1 MNKRII
7 IANKFRFIIF
17 MTCLILL
24 LLTTTSIILNTNK
37 VFSTTYQE
45 YKTIVVDKGDTLW
58 EIASNNNPKEE
69 DVRKVIYELKVVN
82 NLKSAYIR
90 PGDILKIPKK

>member
-1 MNKRII
+1 MRKRIV
-7 IANKFRFIIF
+7 IANKVRFIIF

-24 LLTTTSIILNTNK
+24 LLTTTNIILNTNK

-45 YKTIVVDKGDTLW
+45 YKTIVVNKGDTLW

-69 DVRKVIYELKVVN
+69 DVRKVVYELKVVN
-82 NLKSAYIR
+82 KLKSSYIR